1 MILTFHG
8 KLIASGVQGS
18 AYRYG
23 KSLTIDF
30 FTIFSNKNFFTILP
44 YNIHSGNILPT
55 PGGVRSQALK
65 LFLVPDRAV
74 RSWFQDRT
82 RTSKIQKSRTGP
94 DRRNIEISDRTRIKK
109 IQNLG
114 PDRIRTKNN
123 FKTWDRTGP
132 GLRKISKLGT
142 RPDQDREKF
151 QSLGPDRTRAQKKFE
166 ISDRTEPGPSK
177 F

>member
-1 MILTFHG
+1 MTSFIYYSIYDDLVYITVYICYRLYHKVPRYITGDSMILTFHG

-74 RSWFQDRT
+74 RSWF
-82 RTSKIQKSRTGP
+82 
-94 DRRNIEISDRTRIKK
+94 
-109 IQNLG
+109 
-114 PDRIRTKNN
+114 
-123 FKTWDRTGP
+123 
-132 GLRKISKLGT
+132 
-142 RPDQDREKF
+142 
-151 QSLGPDRTRAQKKFE
+151 
-166 ISDRTEPGPSK
+166 
-177 F
+177 